1 MGITINPSQSTV
13 MTREQQAALN
23 SLRGVLGRQLRLSS
37 KIDPALLA
45 ELILQ
50 NAVLMRENGLATE
63 LLDYLQRVIDKL
75 DTENPLYTR
84 LNVEIAVTLDAIE
97 GRQQAAAERFQA
109 ALTWYEAHPTPL
121 ADGQAHLAYG
131 RFLINRSRLQSAM
144 LAYQRAHELL
154 KNYPIEAAIAQSEMG
169 RALAGQGKFGEAM
182 PHFEKVYAVL
192 RGDEQKALRVR
203 LTHDMAAALIE
214 VGEVDRAEKL
224 LLEGIDIAAQQGLWL
239 LRANL
244 RRQIAYIYHLR
255 AEKSSDEASAQ
266 PYLDEAEHLLNQSLA
281 EMLPLQNSLDLAVV
295 YHDLGRIEAQQ
306 RNYDAAEAHLRLS
319 HELSQRLGNLRN
331 QAVAEFTLGTLVV
344 LKTGDIA
351 AGNAWLHGALQSAEK
366 VGDQFTQRQVVATLI
381 RLHQLQAARAK
392 TQPTEIR
399 IQIIDQLSFS
409 RARLAEIA
417 LTEAA
422 EATRMLTE
430 MMAELESFQG

>member
-1 MGITINPSQSTV
+1 MGTTINPSQSAA

-23 SLRGVLGRQLRLSS
+23 NLRGVLGRQLRPSS
-37 KIDPALLA
+37 KTDPALLA

-63 LLDYLQRVIDKL
+63 LLDYLQRIIDKL
-75 DTENPLYTR
+75 DAENPLYTR
-84 LNVEIAVTLDAIE
+84 LTVEIAVTLDAID
-97 GRQQAAAERFQA
+97 GRQQEAAERFQM
-109 ALTWYEAHPTPL
+109 ALAWYEAHPTPL
-121 ADGQAHLAYG
+121 ADGQAHVAYG
-131 RFLINRSRLQSAM
+131 RFLINRSRLQGAM
-144 LAYQRAHELL
+144 LEYQRAHELL
-154 KNYPIEAAIAQSEMG
+154 KDYPIEAAIVQSEMG
-169 RALAGQGKFGEAM
+169 RALVGQGKFGEAI
-182 PHFEKVYAVL
+182 PYFEKAYTVL
-192 RGDEQKALRVR
+192 RGDEQKTLRVR
-203 LTHDMAAALIE
+203 LIHDMASALIE

-224 LLEGIDIAAQQGLWL
+224 LLEGIDSATQQGLWL

-255 AEKSSDEASAQ
+255 AEKLSDEASAQ
-266 PYLDEAEHLLNQSLA
+266 PYLDEAERLLNQSLA

-306 RNYDAAEAHLRLS
+306 RNYDVAEAHLRLS

-366 VGDQFTQRQVVATLI
+366 VEDQFTQRQVVATLI

-392 TQPTEIR
+392 TQSPEIR
-399 IQIIDQLSFS
+399 IKVIDQLSVS
-409 RARLAEIA
+409 RARLAEITLA
-417 LTEAA
+417 EAA
-422 EATRMLTE
+422 EATRMIAA
-430 MMAELESFQG
+430 MMAELETI